1 MSDITVSKQT
11 ESLLHEV
18 GKLNE
23 HTKQHD
29 VDIIEVSKTVS
40 FFAIA
45 YERLRNVIE
54 FKDDYIIRRN
64 AINRIIRRRL
74 AFNPSLTNEALSI
87 AKEIVWAG
95 YLPTNKLPESKVD
108 KLESII
114 RWYIALRDEI
124 IKGEPEDKRNYYA
137 DFIHDLLVCQIEE
150 LFAEHDFAFDKLFVF
165 YMYQVLNPT
174 VTIEGLSEEDK
185 NFYFYIA
192 TEQVLLKSDEPYL
205 RFHLMRLL
213 FEDLL
218 KSPPSDFSHHVD
230 KLRHAF
236 HLIDTK
242 IKYPINRKVRKY
254 LLNQRPPYLVLKDFF
269 SQPIHQVRELIA
281 DEAKFKST
289 IESICREKY
298 ESAKAKLRRAGVR
311 SIIYIFFTK
320 MIFVFLAEYPLLV
333 RLNEPIDPLILG
345 INALFPPIFMML
357 LVTTVDVPDEE
368 NTERIFSRLRTFMY
382 GVGTEK
388 VNFKVQVKLNQ
399 SIFRRMLF
407 WIFYLVTFGATFLLI
422 DNVLDIINFTWL
434 SKIVFFFFLTAV
446 AFFGYRVRQIAK
458 EYIVNHKETIL
469 SPIVDFFMVPLITV
483 GKWLSNEI
491 SKINILIFIFDF
503 LIEAPFKILFDVIE
517 EWIGFLRNRKEEI
530 V

>member
-23 HTKQHD
+23 HAQQHD

-54 FKDDYIIRRN
+54 FKDEYIIRRN

-108 KLESII
+108 KLEGII
-114 RWYIALRDEI
+114 RWYIALRDEM
-124 IKGEPEDKRNYYA
+124 IKGEPSDKRNYYT

-150 LFAEHDFAFDKLFVF
+150 LFAEHDFVFEKLFVF

-185 NFYFYIA
+185 NLYFYIA
-192 TEQVLLKSDEPYL
+192 TEQILLKSDEPYL

-218 KSPPSDFSHHVD
+218 KAPPSDFSHHVG
-230 KLRHAF
+230 KLRNAF
-236 HLIDTK
+236 RLIDTK

-254 LLNQRPPYLVLKDFF
+254 LLNQRPPYLILKEFF

-298 ESAKAKLRRAGVR
+298 DSAKKKLNRAGVR
-311 SIIYIFFTK
+311 SIIYIFLTK
-320 MIFVFLAEYPLLV
+320 MIFVFLAEYPLLL
-333 RLNEPIDPLILG
+333 RLNERIDPLILG
-345 INALFPPIFMML
+345 INALFPPLFMVL
-357 LVTTVDVPDEE
+357 LVTTVDVPDDE
-368 NTERIFSRLRTFMY
+368 NTERIFSRLRSFMY
-382 GVGTEK
+382 GVGTER
-388 VNFKVQVKLNQ
+388 VNFKVQVKLHQ

-422 DNVLDIINFTWL
+422 DNALDILHFTWL

-458 EYIVNHKETIL
+458 EYVVNHKETIL